1 MYSFYVQIMVS
12 ENLKSTW
19 MQRNKKDKPLI
30 VNNVYFQFQD
40 NIVVFEY
47 FMVF

>member
-1 MYSFYVQIMVS
+1 
-12 ENLKSTW
+12 
-19 MQRNKKDKPLI
+19 MQRNKKDKALI

-40 NIVVFEY
+40 NIVVFEH